1 MAMTQSL
8 VQLEGALV
16 KVLESY
22 SPHLS
27 SALGELTLTVSAHNY
42 VAVAQTLK
50 DHPELAFEQLLDL
63 CGVDYSDYKNGAPS
77 VFTDKPRYAVTSHL
91 LSLTHNW
98 RLRLRVFPS
107 NDDMPVL
114 PSVVDIWNSASW
126 YEREAFDLFGILFE
140 GHLDLRRILTDYGF
154 IGHPFRKDFPTTG
167 HVEMRYDAEQKRV
180 IYQPV
185 SIEPREI
192 TPRIIREEQYGGT
205 H

>member
-1 MAMTQSL
+1 MASTVSL
-8 VQLEGALV
+8 LQLEDTLK
-16 KVLESY
+16 KVFANV
-22 SPHLS
+22 SPELKIS
-27 SALGELTLTVSAHNY
+27 LGEITMTVRVSDYLT
-42 VAVAQTLK
+42 VAQTLR

-63 CGVDYSDYKNGAPS
+63 CGVDYSDYKNNAPS
-77 VFTDKPRYAVTSHL
+77 AFSELPRYAVTSHL

-98 RLRLRVFPS
+98 RLRLRVFLLD
-107 NDDMPVL
+107 DDMPLL
-114 PSVVDIWNSASW
+114 PSINDIWNSANW

-154 IGHPFRKDFPTTG
+154 IGHPFRKDFPTSG

-185 SIEPREI
+185 TIEPREI
-192 TPRIIREEQYGGT
+192 TPRIVREDNYGSL